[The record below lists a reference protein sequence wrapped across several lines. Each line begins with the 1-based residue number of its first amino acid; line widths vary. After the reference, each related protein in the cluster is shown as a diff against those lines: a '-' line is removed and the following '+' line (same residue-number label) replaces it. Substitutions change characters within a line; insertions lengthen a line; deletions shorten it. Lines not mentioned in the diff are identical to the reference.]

1 LRGLRAA
8 LRTPERNLSVTD
20 IFHEVEEEVRRERY
34 EILWKK
40 YGDYVIAG
48 VAAIAIAIAGY
59 KFWQRYETQ
68 QLLSAS
74 SAFNAAQKLAETGN
88 NTAAAQ
94 QFASLAKTAPKG
106 YADLSRLA
114 EAGALLA
121 ANNRSDALTLYKSIA
136 DSNSPLANVARLRA
150 GWAMA
155 DTASKAEL
163 QTLLAPA
170 STSAWRYAA
179 GEVLAYADYHAGNL
193 KQAQAEYESLAK
205 EADAPRTLRAR
216 ADAMATFIRAGG
228 DKEFGTVPKPAPQVL
243 GNPKGPTSP

>member
-1 LRGLRAA
+1 
-8 LRTPERNLSVTD
+8 VTD

-48 VAAIAIAIAGY
+48 VAVIAIAIAGY

-68 QLLSAS
+68 QLMNASA
-74 SAFNAAQKLAETGN
+74 AFNAATKLADTGN
-88 NTAAAQ
+88 SVGAAQ
-94 QFASLAKTAPKG
+94 AFASLAKTAPRG

-121 ANNRSDALTLYKSIA
+121 ANNRNDALTLYKSIA
-136 DSNSPLANVARLRA
+136 DSNSPLASVARVRA
-150 GWAMA
+150 AWAIA
-155 DTASKAEL
+155 DTAPRAEL
-163 QTLLAPA
+163 QALLAPVTTP
-170 STSAWRYAA
+170 SNAWRFVAA
-179 GEVLAYADYHAGNL
+179 EILAYADFHAGNL
-193 KQAQAEYESLAK
+193 KQAQAQYESLAK
-205 EADAPRTLRAR
+205 EPDAPRTLRGR

-228 DKEFGTVPKPAPQVL
+228 DKEFGTVPKSALPPEAQ

>member
-1 LRGLRAA
+1 
-8 LRTPERNLSVTD
+8 VTD

-48 VAAIAIAIAGY
+48 VAAVAIAIAGY

-74 SAFNAAQKLAETGN
+74 AAFNAAQKLAETGN
-88 NTAAAQ
+88 NIAAAQ

-121 ANNRSDALTLYKSIA
+121 ANNRSDALTLYKTIA
-136 DSNSPLANVARLRA
+136 ESSSPLANIARLRA
-150 GWAMA
+150 AWAMA
-155 DTASKAEL
+155 DTASRSEL
-163 QTLLAPA
+163 QTLLAPLA
-170 STSAWRYAA
+170 APSSSWRSAA
-179 GEVLAYADYHAGNL
+179 GEILAYADYHAGNF
-193 KQAQAEYESLAK
+193 KQAQAEYESVAK
-205 EADAPRTLRAR
+205 ETDAPRTLRAR
-216 ADAMATFIRAGG
+216 ANAMATFIQAGG
-228 DKEFGTVPKPAPQVL
+228 DKEFGTVPKPALPPEAQS
-243 GNPKGPTSP
+243 NPKGPTSP

>member
-1 LRGLRAA
+1 M
-8 LRTPERNLSVTD
+8 TD

-48 VAAIAIAIAGY
+48 VAAVAIAIAGY

-68 QLLSAS
+68 QLLNASAS
-74 SAFNAAQKLAETGN
+74 FNAAEKLAETGN

-94 QFASLAKTAPKG
+94 AFASLAKTAPKG

-121 ANNRSDALTLYKSIA
+121 ANDRSDALTLYKSIG
-136 DSNSPLANVARLRA
+136 DSGSPLANVARLRA
-150 GWAMA
+150 AWAMA
-155 DTASKAEL
+155 DTASRSEL
-163 QTLLAPA
+163 QALLAPLTMPGN
-170 STSAWRYAA
+170 SWRYAA
-179 GEVLAYADYHAGNL
+179 GEIIAYADYRAGNF
-193 KQAQAEYESLAK
+193 KQSQAEYESLAN
-205 EADAPRTLRAR
+205 EADAPRTLRGR
-216 ADAMATFIRAGG
+216 ANAMATFIRAGG
-228 DKEFGTVPKPAPQVL
+228 DKEFGTVPKPALPPEAQ